1 MCRILWT
8 SSVQQNIV
16 NLLQQSISHLT
27 KSPYAF
33 NIPWLSCVKLN
44 NVTSSREWAMMY
56 MVCHL
61 QVKASKM
68 FHSRFCLH
76 VNITG
81 NSCAQMVQW

>member
-1 MCRILWT
+1 MCHILQT
-8 SSVQQNIV
+8 NSVHQNIII
-16 NLLQQSISHLT
+16 LLQQKYQPLT

-33 NIPWLSCVKLN
+33 NISWLSCVKLN
-44 NVTSSREWAMMY
+44 NVTGSREWAMMY

-76 VNITG
+76 INITR
-81 NSCAQMVQW
+81 NSYAQMVQ